1 MSPAAFTLVGAAW
14 TAAALATAVAFT
26 VTLRQRRCA
35 ELIARAVHELRG
47 PLGAARL
54 GLHLI
59 ARHDA
64 SDHDRAAAIDLE
76 LRRAALALADLD
88 AARSGCRAAERRQ
101 PIDIA
106 ELATRVAAAW
116 RPVAQAAGGDLRL
129 GPLAAAHVVGDRVR
143 LAQAAGNLVANAIEH
158 GATPIEL
165 RTVTDGKRVRFEV
178 HDAGPG
184 LPVPIATLS
193 RGRRAGRGAR
203 GRGLAIAAAVAQR
216 HGGRLASAP
225 TATGAR
231 LVLELPCAGS
241 ESRVG
246 ARLG

>member
-1 MSPAAFTLVGAAW
+1 MSPATFTLVGVAW
-14 TAAALATAVAFT
+14 TAAALAGAVAVT
-26 VTLRQRRCA
+26 VTARERRCA

-59 ARHDA
+59 ARQDA
-64 SDHDRAAAIDLE
+64 SACDRAAAIDLE

-88 AARSGCRAAERRQ
+88 AARSGRRAAERRR
-101 PIDIA
+101 PVDVA
-106 ELATRVAAAW
+106 ELATRVAIAW
-116 RPVAQAAGGDLRL
+116 RPVAQAAGGELRL
-129 GPLAAAHVVGDRVR
+129 GQLAAAQVDGDPVR
-143 LAQAAGNLVANAIEH
+143 LAQATGNLVANAIEH
-158 GATPIEL
+158 GRTPIEL
-165 RTVTDGKRVRFEV
+165 RTATDGKRVRIEI

-184 LPVPIATLS
+184 LPAPIAELS

-203 GRGLAIAAAVAQR
+203 GRGLAIAAGVAER
-216 HGGRLASAP
+216 HGGRLVSAP

-231 LVLELPCAGS
+231 VVLELPTTGS
-241 ESRVG
+241 AARAG